1 MTGELVSATHLVMVM
16 ANASNWADLFDDSE
30 RDALR
35 LVVTEVTHAQAII
48 AEKDRQIAE
57 LAAKMEKAV
66 ALLYKAYEIV
76 NDGSMQSSQWEA
88 FKKVCAGISLLN
100 QCAGIS
106 LLNQLDPAVIL
117 AARDKALTEPLEARI
132 AELEAQVK
140 ACHMERDNLKGNLT
154 ELEGKLAVINGYP
167 DSSVESDHL

>member
-66 ALLYKAYEIV
+66 ALLYKAYELV

-88 FKKVCAGISLLN
+88 FKKV
-100 QCAGIS
+100 CAGIS

-154 ELEGKLAVINGYP
+154 DLAAYREKVRIEFANQLLDPASREGA
-167 DSSVESDHL
+167 